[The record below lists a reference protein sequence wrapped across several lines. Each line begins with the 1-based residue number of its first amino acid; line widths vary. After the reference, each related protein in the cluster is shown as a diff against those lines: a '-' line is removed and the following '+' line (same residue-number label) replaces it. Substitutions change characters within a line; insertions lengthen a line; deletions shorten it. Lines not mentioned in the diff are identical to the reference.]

1 MAEIA
6 TGIVHDVGN
15 VLNSGNV
22 SADLVMAKLAGSR
35 VAQLSKVAGLLD
47 EHKNELG
54 EFMTSNAK
62 GQRIPGYIAQLAE
75 VLVEERD
82 ALQDELGSLCENIE
96 HIKEIVQVQQAYAR
110 RSGTEQELNM
120 SEVVEMALKINESAI
135 TRHTVDVVREYGDI
149 VTVVTDKHKVTQIL
163 INLITNA
170 KNAISEFNG
179 DKRTMTVRIRHADE
193 HVCIAVQ
200 DSGMGIE
207 QKNLTSIF
215 THGFTT
221 REAGHGFGLHSSAN
235 AAVELGGSLS
245 VSSDGP
251 GQGAVFTLRL
261 PIGKEATCT
270 TV

>member
-35 VAQLSKVAGLLD
+35 VAQLSKVAVLLD

-54 EFMTSNAK
+54 EFMTNNAK

-120 SEVVEMALKINESAI
+120 SEVVEMALNINESAI
-135 TRHTVDVVREYGDI
+135 TRHTVDVVR
-149 VTVVTDKHKVTQIL
+149 
-163 INLITNA
+163 
-170 KNAISEFNG
+170 
-179 DKRTMTVRIRHADE
+179 
-193 HVCIAVQ
+193 
-200 DSGMGIE
+200 
-207 QKNLTSIF
+207 
-215 THGFTT
+215 
-221 REAGHGFGLHSSAN
+221 
-235 AAVELGGSLS
+235 
-245 VSSDGP
+245 
-251 GQGAVFTLRL
+251 
-261 PIGKEATCT
+261 
-270 TV
+270 